1 MSKFTLSAPQRGT
14 SWILGSVRLRNAGAF
29 EKISL
34 WAIWFSI
41 WFSPFKVNVGLN
53 LSFEFLVAYILFLYY
68 FFLGRV
74 TIWQLVGI
82 LCVTII
88 TISDFLRTYDIRS
101 FMFLG
106 FLVVNVALIELAR
119 STFFLSNRS
128 IYLILAIPIVA
139 IFWRFLFPESGGID
153 SYDQTVVG
161 GEVTQ
166 RFNILGYESNTLSA
180 MMGLLLAALLSGLG
194 RFSLLPKQLYLLFC
208 LAVIFAT
215 FSRTGIVSVGV
226 IFVIAAYT
234 HGNHKMILLLTIAIM
249 GYLATQVAQ
258 VGAFSQRIIER
269 AMALDIFSD
278 ERGSILMHRLSDLA
292 SSSQNLLF
300 GVGFMHFGASD
311 NSILSFLYG
320 YGVLGSLVV
329 MGASLVSMGAL
340 NKFRIRL
347 TPLVLLVAA
356 MLVPMLTGD
365 VFGQAK
371 TIGSFYV
378 LVIALL
384 SVTKNSK
391 AQNSI

>member
-14 SWILGSVRLRNAGAF
+14 SWMLGSVRLRNAGAF

-41 WFSPFKVNVGLN
+41 WFSPFKMNVGLN

-161 GEVTQ
+161 GEVIQ

-194 RFSLLPKQLYLLFC
+194 RFSLVPKQLYLLFC
-208 LAVIFAT
+208 L
-215 FSRTGIVSVGV
+215 
-226 IFVIAAYT
+226 
-234 HGNHKMILLLTIAIM
+234 LLP
-249 GYLATQVAQ
+249 
-258 VGAFSQRIIER
+258 
-269 AMALDIFSD
+269 
-278 ERGSILMHRLSDLA
+278 RG
-292 SSSQNLLF
+292 F
-300 GVGFMHFGASD
+300 
-311 NSILSFLYG
+311 
-320 YGVLGSLVV
+320 
-329 MGASLVSMGAL
+329 
-340 NKFRIRL
+340 
-347 TPLVLLVAA
+347 T
-356 MLVPMLTGD
+356 
-365 VFGQAK
+365 
-371 TIGSFYV
+371 
-378 LVIALL
+378 
-384 SVTKNSK
+384 
-391 AQNSI
+391 